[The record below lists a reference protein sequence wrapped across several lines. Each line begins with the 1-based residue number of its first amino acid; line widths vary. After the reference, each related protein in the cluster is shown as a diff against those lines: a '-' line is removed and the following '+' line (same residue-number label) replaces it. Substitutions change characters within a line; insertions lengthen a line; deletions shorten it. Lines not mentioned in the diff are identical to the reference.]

1 MEPSV
6 AKKLVKQV
14 ELSTELIRYLRIR
27 GRGRHCKFQ
36 FGISGQMLKL
46 GWRHRTKFNYVLVAE
61 GGTPHQFGT

>member
-27 GRGRHCKFQ
+27 GRGRNCKFK
-36 FGISGQMLKL
+36 FGISGQMFKL
-46 GWRHRTKFNYVLVAE
+46 GWRHRTKLNDV
-61 GGTPHQFGT
+61 